1 MKIKTRLL
9 FAALLFAVGPM
20 STWAQNAVAIHQ
32 VDGQVATFA
41 FTEKP
46 VVTYSGNDLV
56 LTTTK
61 TSVQYPIYMLKKID
75 FDVSFDD
82 LTGIES
88 VEKKADAQF
97 RFQDGMISVVGG
109 ESGSQ
114 VFLYSMSGTK
124 VGQYR
129 LDGSGHIDIPVQHLS
144 KGIYIIRTKHFTFKF
159 RKS

>member
-1 MKIKTRLL
+1 MKTRLITL
-9 FAALLFAVGPM
+9 SLLLTFSITAM
-20 STWAQNAVAIHQ
+20 WAQNAVAIHQ

-144 KGIYIIRTKHFTFKF
+144 KGIYIIQTKHFTFKF

>member
-1 MKIKTRLL
+1 MKTRLITL
-9 FAALLFAVGPM
+9 SLLLTFSITAM
-20 STWAQNAVAIHQ
+20 WAQNAVAIHQ

-56 LTTTK
+56 LTTTN

-97 RFQDGMISVVGG
+97 RFQNGMISVVGG

-144 KGIYIIRTKHFTFKF
+144 KGIYIIRTEHFTFKF

>member
-1 MKIKTRLL
+1 MKTRLITL
-9 FAALLFAVGPM
+9 SLLLTFSITAM
-20 STWAQNAVAIHQ
+20 WAQNAVAIHQ

-114 VFLYSMSGTK
+114 VFLYSMSGIK

>member
-1 MKIKTRLL
+1 MKTRLITL
-9 FAALLFAVGPM
+9 SLLLTFSITAM
-20 STWAQNAVAIHQ
+20 WAQNAVAIHQ

-46 VVTYSGNDLV
+46 VVTYSGNNLV
-56 LTTTK
+56 LTTTN

-144 KGIYIIRTKHFTFKF
+144 KGIYIIQTKHFTFKF

>member
-1 MKIKTRLL
+1 MKTRLITL
-9 FAALLFAVGPM
+9 SLLLTFSITAM
-20 STWAQNAVAIHQ
+20 WAQNAVAIHQ

-46 VVTYSGNDLV
+46 VVTYSGNNLV
-56 LTTTK
+56 LTTTN

>member
-9 FAALLFAVGPM
+9 FAALLFAIGPM
-20 STWAQNAVAIHQ
+20 PTWAQTNAVVVTQI
-32 VDGQVATFA
+32 DGQVAIFGFA
-41 FTEKP
+41 EKP
-46 VVTYSGNDLV
+46 VVTYSGSNLV
-56 LTTTK
+56 LTT
-61 TSVQYPIYMLKKID
+61 SQGVVEYPIYMLKKLA
-75 FDVSFDD
+75 FDEVQKVV
-82 LTGIES
+82 TA
-88 VEKKADAQF
+88 VEDVKQTDAQF

>member
-1 MKIKTRLL
+1 MKTRLITL
-9 FAALLFAVGPM
+9 SLLLTFSITAM
-20 STWAQNAVAIHQ
+20 WAQNAVAIHQ

-56 LTTTK
+56 LTTTN

-144 KGIYIIRTKHFTFKF
+144 KGIYIIQTKHFTFKF